1 MGSFRIAWGL
11 AFVAPVQV
19 VRRRFAAALGKY
31 YFNFSG
37 IVAQERKLYTLS
49 IYLQYFCNPLPPL
62 PVRHHI
68 QAMRSGCVPLVLVF
82 VRLVWCR
89 LPPFADAVLMS

>member
-1 MGSFRIAWGL
+1 MGFIPNAWVL

-37 IVAQERKLYTLS
+37 IG
-49 IYLQYFCNPLPPL
+49 C
-62 PVRHHI
+62 
-68 QAMRSGCVPLVLVF
+68 SGT
-82 VRLVWCR
+82 
-89 LPPFADAVLMS
+89 

>member
-1 MGSFRIAWGL
+1 MMSDDILSLSTDVSDGVHSECMVL

-49 IYLQYFCNPLPPL
+49 IYLQYFCKSIATTSRQTPHPANAQRMRPPL
-62 PVRHHI
+62 Y
-68 QAMRSGCVPLVLVF
+68 
-82 VRLVWCR
+82 
-89 LPPFADAVLMS
+89 